1 MTNFAHRAFD
11 RRDFLRLMGLGTGAF
26 FLPSLA
32 GRSTARAQP
41 MAPPRRLL
49 VIYANASWTT
59 RVGDLAMRPPWGPVD
74 DYALYDFQRNR
85 IVPDPN
91 SWTFDFTDP
100 RLEEAQ
106 MSRVLAPFWRHRR
119 KMTAIEGLGLLSAGL
134 DPFGDGHA
142 KAHAHGLTG
151 APAAYDF
158 DGVKSWASQPS
169 IDQRV
174 HEHLLRTEPS
184 LVSLDFRAWQDRAGP
199 AMFHE
204 MLYRSDPAGGVTR
217 VTPETNPE
225 VAFARLFEGRGP
237 AVDGRDQAQ
246 SQVLDLVRAQ
256 HDRLIGRVGAEDRL
270 KLEAHRQLVA
280 DLQTRLQGP
289 MACGL
294 PVAPGA
300 VDGLDR
306 TALYAH
312 DVDAFARMVTL
323 GFACGVSRVGSLGLV
338 YAPTEA
344 YGLPPD
350 TAIHHDYEHHI
361 YLEEF
366 FRPEGPTEDNRH
378 AYEKMRDRNVYQSE
392 LVARII
398 DHLDAVPEGD
408 GTLLDNTLVVYWSE
422 LSHGN
427 HGLEDTFFVL
437 FGGGGGAIRP
447 GRYLKYARNNP
458 NPFGRNYNNEYTNTP
473 HSHLLVSLA
482 QAFGEPIDFIPG
494 AESCIGSVPHGGV
507 ENVRISLAGPLPGL
521 A

>member
-237 AVDGRDQAQ
+237 AVDGRDLAQ
-246 SQVLDLVRAQ
+246 S
-256 HDRLIGRVGAEDRL
+256 IS
-270 KLEAHRQLVA
+270 
-280 DLQTRLQGP
+280 
-289 MACGL
+289 
-294 PVAPGA
+294 VAPGQRERGLRRSPRVTDAADLLKLPRTLGADPGDGEAMVAAGLGGLLGQPEFRNSGMLLPLVQLVDQGPRQLLGPDGETPQACGGGIWIGREHPNLAMEACA
-300 VDGLDR
+300 VVQAPYR
-306 TALYAH
+306 TA
-312 DVDAFARMVTL
+312 D
-323 GFACGVSRVGSLGLV
+323 GACGQVALVGPMRMA
-338 YAPTEA
+338 YA
-344 YGLPPD
+344 
-350 TAIHHDYEHHI
+350 TA
-361 YLEEF
+361 
-366 FRPEGPTEDNRH
+366 R
-378 AYEKMRDRNVYQSE
+378 AAVQS
-392 LVARII
+392 VATILQR
-398 DHLDAVPEGD
+398 
-408 GTLLDNTLVVYWSE
+408 LLS
-422 LSHGN
+422 
-427 HGLEDTFFVL
+427 
-437 FGGGGGAIRP
+437 
-447 GRYLKYARNNP
+447 
-458 NPFGRNYNNEYTNTP
+458 
-473 HSHLLVSLA
+473 
-482 QAFGEPIDFIPG
+482 
-494 AESCIGSVPHGGV
+494 
-507 ENVRISLAGPLPGL
+507 
-521 A
+521 